1 MAFDL
6 SIVNTFFEKRPNHVV
21 TCKSGGR
28 QSQIVFLMC
37 RRQQMD
43 EVNNCKAING
53 KSVAAQH
60 RVLVLDLEF
69 KCRKRRMPEQVT
81 PKINWGR
88 LK

>member
-1 MAFDL
+1 MVFEL

-21 TCKSGGR
+21 TYKSGGR
-28 QSQIVFLMC
+28 QSQIYFLMY

-43 EVNNCKAING
+43 EVNNCKVING
-53 KSVAAQH
+53 KRMSAQH

-69 KCRKRRMPEQVT
+69 KCRKRRIPEKVT